1 MSISERLQAM
11 QSNREKFRLT
21 LPGLGENQSDLT
33 CFFTK
38 LTVREDE
45 KLRRKHKDFYKSL
58 TEGDIPSFQAMVD
71 LIIIKAIDDE
81 GRPIFNQG
89 DNMFLSGMDVGYIT
103 GVATAMMEKLF
114 DVPSVETT
122 EGN

>member
-1 MSISERLQAM
+1 M

-21 LPGLGENQSDLT
+21 LPGLGENQTDLV

-38 LTVREDE
+38 LTVRENE
-45 KLRRKHKDFYKSL
+45 KLRKKHKDFYKAL
-58 TEGDIPSFQAMVD
+58 TDGDIPSFSAMVD

-81 GRPIFNQG
+81 GKPVFNQG
-89 DNMFLSGMDVGYIT
+89 DQMFLNGMDVGYIT

-114 DVPSVETT
+114 DVPSIETS

>member
-1 MSISERLQAM
+1 MSMSERLQAM

-21 LPGLGENQSDLT
+21 LPGLGENQTDLV

-45 KLRRKHKDFYKSL
+45 KLRKKNKDFYKAL
-58 TEGDIPSFQAMVD
+58 TDGDIPSFSAMVD

-81 GRPIFNQG
+81 GKPVFNQG
-89 DNMFLSGMDVGYIT
+89 DQMFLNGMDVGYIT

-114 DVPSVETT
+114 DVPSIETS